1 MGGRG
6 SSSAS
11 SAAFTT
17 GDRKA
22 DKIVADALSK
32 HKNAEVTSKLHENI
46 ANRMLERTNGDPIG
60 AMKDKAK
67 QMVASHERN
76 LRDVANFK
84 ADIEKREAAIKRGE
98 ENLKAADKGTKL
110 VNNRG
115 VMSATKGKAYEQ
127 LELAQARR
135 HKALETTYKEYNS
148 KQKAIK
154 NFEQKFSKEMDSLAR
169 SANLANNYKKKKRK

>member
-67 QMVASHERN
+67 QMVASHERD

-84 ADIEKREAAIKRGE
+84 TDIAKREAAIKRGE
-98 ENLKAADKGTKL
+98 ENLKAADKGTKMTEHK
-110 VNNRG
+110 G
-115 VMSATKGKAYEQ
+115 VLNFTKGTTYEQ
-127 LELAQARR
+127 LELAQVRR
-135 HKALETTYKEYNS
+135 HKALETVYKEYGS
-148 KQKAIK
+148 RQKAIK
-154 NFEQKFSKEMDSLAR
+154 NFEANFAKEMDSLAR